1 MADFLKK
8 LDGIKEIQWLLNEIL
23 SSINHVDMDS
33 ILKDL
38 NDDKDPYL
46 HFYETFLSAYDPKLR
61 ESKGVY
67 YTPDSVVKFIIN
79 ALDSLLKTHF
89 KDAPLG
95 LKSALDN
102 ENIKLLDFATGTGT
116 FY

>member
-1 MADFLKK
+1 M
-8 LDGIKEIQWLLNEIL
+8 I
-23 SSINHVDMDS
+23 
-33 ILKDL
+33 KDL

-102 ENIKLLDFATGTGT
+102 ENIKLLDFATRHGHFFIRSVQKSTRNEENKRWGHLH
-116 FY
+116 